1 MMDVQFRNGLVPA
14 IVRDARSGAILT
26 LAYMNEESLQR
37 TIDTGETWFWS
48 RSRNKLWKKG
58 DTSGNTQRV
67 VDIAADC
74 DRDALVVSV
83 IPAGPAC
90 HDGSPSCF
98 RDVPEPTGHSER
110 SEEPEGTGG
119 TSRAAQPPDPSRTLG
134 MTLQALESVLRQ
146 RREQRPSGSYS
157 AYLFESG
164 LDKILKKV
172 GEEATEVVIAAKGEN
187 TERVVSEVADLV
199 FHLSVLLVER
209 GSSWNDVAAELEKRV
224 R

>member
-48 RSRNKLWKKG
+48 RSRSKLWKKG

-67 VDIAADC
+67 VNIAADC
-74 DRDALVVSV
+74 DRDALVVTV

-98 RDVPEPTGHSER
+98 RDVPEPT
-110 SEEPEGTGG
+110 
-119 TSRAAQPPDPSRTLG
+119 ATLG
-134 MTLQALESVLRQ
+134 ALESVLRE
-146 RREQRPSGSYS
+146 RHEQRPSGSYS
-157 AYLFESG
+157 TYLFDSG

-172 GEEATEVVIAAKGEN
+172 GEEATEVVIAAKGET
-187 TERVVSEVADLV
+187 TERVVSEIADLV

>member
-37 TIDTGETWFWS
+37 TIESGETWFWS

-67 VDIAADC
+67 VNIAADC
-74 DRDALVVSV
+74 DRDALVVTV

-98 RDVPEPTGHSER
+98 RDVPEPT
-110 SEEPEGTGG
+110 
-119 TSRAAQPPDPSRTLG
+119 A
-134 MTLQALESVLRQ
+134 TLQALESVLRQ
-146 RREQRPSGSYS
+146 RQEQRPSGSYS
-157 AYLFESG
+157 SYLFDSG
-164 LDKILKKV
+164 VDKILKKI